1 MPDNR
6 IERLGVH
13 DSLFSCAVGSLLQF
27 RQPGDVD
34 FFVVRENIF
43 EGTERETLVRE
54 TAMTRTGIGR
64 TLSPTH

>member
-1 MPDNR
+1 MSGLACTTR
-6 IERLGVH
+6 
-13 DSLFSCAVGSLLQF
+13 SSSAQWGSLLPF